1 MNSIKENYLRI
12 KETIPSDVKL
22 VAVSKFNP
30 ADSIRQV
37 YDCGQRIF
45 GESKVQELTE
55 KYNLLPQDIE
65 WHFIGHLQTNKVKY
79 ITPFISLI
87 HSVDSAKLF
96 NEINK
101 AAEKDNRVIDV
112 LIQIHVAQENTK
124 YGFSPEEALSF
135 IKRVLN
141 EDYSFIKIR
150 GIMGMATFT
159 DDEDIVRS
167 EFRILKSLFDEM
179 KNSYFTENKD
189 FDTLSFGMSDDY
201 KIAIEE
207 GSNMVRIGSSI
218 FGERMYI

>member
-159 DDEDIVRS
+159 YDEDIVRS

-189 FDTLSFGMSDDY
+189 FDTLS
-201 KIAIEE
+201 
-207 GSNMVRIGSSI
+207 
-218 FGERMYI
+218 

>member
-101 AAEKDNRVIDV
+101 AAEKDNRVFDV

>member
-101 AAEKDNRVIDV
+101 AAEKENQVIDV
-112 LIQIHVAQENTK
+112 LIQIHVAQENTTD
-124 YGFSPEEALSF
+124 GFYPEATLSF